1 VEDLAMPVSEQT
13 YRQVAMEDPEGH
25 WELHCG
31 RLRRK
36 PEMTTEHDATMHNL
50 GFLLYRQPNRGEFVV
65 RINTGR
71 ARRLSTQYY
80 IPDVCVVPARVV
92 HELLAR
98 PGTFAVFEE
107 PLALVAEVWSPS
119 TGEYDLTDK
128 LRDYRRHSDLEF
140 WLIHPY
146 ERTLTAWRRQ
156 PDGTYTETLCTA
168 GAIQPVALPDVTIQL
183 AALFEWE

>member
-1 VEDLAMPVSEQT
+1 MPVSELT
-13 YRQVAMEDPEGH
+13 YQKVAMEDPEGH

-50 GFLLYRQPNRGEFVV
+50 GFLLYQQLDRREFVV

-71 ARRLSTQYY
+71 ARRSATRYY
-80 IPDVCVVPARVV
+80 IPDVCVVPARIV
-92 HELLAR
+92 HELLTR
-98 PGTFAVFEE
+98 PGTFAVFED

-119 TGEYDLTDK
+119 TGEYDVTDK
-128 LRDYRRHSDLEF
+128 LRDYRRRGDLEI

-146 ERTLTAWRRQ
+146 ERTLTTWRRQ
-156 PDGTYTETLCTA
+156 ADGSYVETLHTE
-168 GAIQPVALPDVTIQL
+168 GSIEPLVLPGVRIEL
-183 AALFEWE
+183 ASLFEWE

>member
-1 VEDLAMPVSEQT
+1 MPVSEQT
-13 YRQVAMEDPEGH
+13 YQQVAMEDPEGH

-36 PEMTTEHDATMHNL
+36 PEKTTEHDATMHNL
-50 GFLLYRQPNRGEFVV
+50 GFLLHQQLNRREFVV

-71 ARRLSTQYY
+71 AHRSATQYY
-80 IPDVCVVPARVV
+80 IPDVCVIPARLV

-98 PGTFAVFEE
+98 PGTFAVFGE

-119 TGEYDLTDK
+119 TGEYDVTDK
-128 LRDYRRHSDLEF
+128 LRDYRRRGDVEI

-156 PDGTYTETLCTA
+156 SDGTYTETLFTD
-168 GAIQPVALPDVTIQL
+168 GSIQPVALPNVNIQL
-183 AALFEWE
+183 ADLFEWE